1 MFADHEDGA
10 YWEEGAVRP
19 AHAPDGQERKKRTE
33 QNSESMRPEQL
44 RILGQRPG
52 RVVGHAFQRITMF
65 AAAEHERQYRIA
77 GGAGAGPARFP

>member
-1 MFADHEDGA
+1 MFGDHEDGA

-77 GGAGAGPARFP
+77 GGAGAAGALSS